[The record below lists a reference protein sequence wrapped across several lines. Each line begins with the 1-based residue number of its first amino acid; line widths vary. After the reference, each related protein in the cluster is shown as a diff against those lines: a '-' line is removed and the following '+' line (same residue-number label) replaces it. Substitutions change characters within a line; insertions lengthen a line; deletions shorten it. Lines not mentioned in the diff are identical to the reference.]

1 MMETMPHN
9 NTVTMSKTMINFDKI
24 HHDHMFI
31 FRFELLEATMRNS
44 LKSASCEFSFMVSK
58 KIIFYNVIE
67 YSIIFYGCQRGNI
80 AKKKGLVRHFFML

>member
-1 MMETMPHN
+1 MT
-9 NTVTMSKTMINFDKI
+9 
-24 HHDHMFI
+24 MFI
-31 FRFELLEATMRNS
+31 IRFELLEATMRNS

-80 AKKKGLVRHFFML
+80 AKKKGLVRPFFYVLGAQESGVWRLWPL